1 MRSPRQ
7 ALDASS
13 LIVCVGSGG
22 VGKTT
27 TAATIGLQA
36 ALDGRRVLVLTIDP
50 ARRLAN
56 SLGLESFGN
65 QETRISL
72 PEASGELWAMMLD
85 TQTTFDELIQRMA
98 PDPQTADRILGNR
111 IYRTMSDTF
120 AGSQEYMAAEKLHD
134 VVTSDRYDLV
144 VLDTPPVKNALDF
157 FEAPSRLSR
166 FFDRRIIKWFLEPYE
181 EQQQGKRGRGLLGG
195 RLVVS
200 TTTVVFRLLGYV
212 FGKEFL
218 EDLSEFLMLFKDM
231 YEGFRERHET
241 VQRLFR
247 SASTSFFTVCAPN
260 EPSVEVAS
268 FFLKELRE
276 RGYPRG
282 GVVVN
287 QVHHAVAAP
296 LDPRELLAAEV
307 IAAAEGLDPRTA
319 PSLIARLGAA
329 HSRLRQVSAAEQ
341 AIIDRVRGMLAGD
354 EAFLVEVPWLEEQ
367 VHDLRGLKRVA
378 GELFAK

>member
-1 MRSPRQ
+1 MRTPRQ

-27 TAATIGLQA
+27 SAATIGLQA

-50 ARRLAN
+50 AKRLAN

-65 QETRISL
+65 QETRIQL
-72 PEASGELWAMMLD
+72 PPLGNGGELWAMMLD

-98 PDPQTADRILGNR
+98 PDAATAQRILSNR

-134 VVTSDRYDLV
+134 VVTSQRYDLV

-166 FFDRRIIKWFLEPYE
+166 FFDRRIIKWFLQPYE
-181 EQQQGKRGRGLLGG
+181 EEKKGRGRLGG
-195 RLVVS
+195 RFVVS
-200 TTTVVFRLLGYV
+200 TTNVVFKLLGYV

-218 EDLSEFLMLFKDM
+218 EDLSEFLLLFKDM

-268 FFLKELRE
+268 FFLRELRD

-287 QVHHAVAAP
+287 QVHHAIKAP
-296 LDPRELLAAEV
+296 LDPRELLAEEV
-307 IAAAEGLDPRTA
+307 LAAAEDLDPRTA
-319 PSLIARLGAA
+319 QSLIARLGAA
-329 HSRLRQVSAAEQ
+329 HSRLRQVSGAEQ
-341 AIIDRVRGMLAGD
+341 AIIDRVRGLIAGD
-354 EAFLVEVPWLEEQ
+354 DAFLVQVPWLEEQ
-367 VHDLRGLKRVA
+367 VNDLGGLRRVA
-378 GELFAK
+378 DSLFGE